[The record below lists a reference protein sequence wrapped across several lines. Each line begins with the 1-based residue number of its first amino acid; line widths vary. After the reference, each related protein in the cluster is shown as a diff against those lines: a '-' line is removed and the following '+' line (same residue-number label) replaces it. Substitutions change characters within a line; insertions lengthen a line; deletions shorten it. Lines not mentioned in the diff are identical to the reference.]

1 VQLHNNDSF
10 QGNVP
15 PTCGHSAIAGPLG
28 CSREELILSS
38 WSFVAC
44 SISRKTVA
52 RATRAV
58 YGAEGRK
65 VRRK

>member
-1 VQLHNNDSF
+1 
-10 QGNVP
+10 
-15 PTCGHSAIAGPLG
+15 
-28 CSREELILSS
+28 
-38 WSFVAC
+38 VAC